1 MAATDAHPA
10 ARDAGAATTLRAGWS
25 TELLGYDFGFGHP
38 MTSDRIDLAIAL
50 AAQLGLLD
58 RPDVEVVGARA
69 ASDEVLATVHDPAYV
84 AAVHAAAEHGVPD
97 LARGLGTRDDP
108 LFPQMHDAAAR
119 VVAGT
124 LDAVRA
130 VWERRTQ
137 HAVNVGGGL
146 HHARP
151 GAASGFCVYNDAA
164 VAIRDVLASGA
175 RRVAYVDIDAHHG
188 DGVQD
193 IFWDDPRVLTV
204 SVHETGHALFPGT
217 GYPTEIGGRGAEGT
231 AVNVA
236 LPSRTGDAGWLRAVD
251 AVVPAVVR
259 EFAPD
264 VLVTQ
269 HGCDTHRLDPLATL
283 RVSVDA
289 QRVAAHLLHDLAHEV
304 SDGRWVALG
313 GGGYAILDVVP
324 RTWAHLLGIAS
335 HRPVDPSTPVPEEW
349 LAVVRQRY
357 GREAVARMTDDAPA
371 TFVPWSRGYDPA
383 DDVDRA
389 IRATRAA
396 VFPALGLDPDLD

>member
-1 MAATDAHPA
+1 MTASDAHPA
-10 ARDAGAATTLRAGWS
+10 ARVTGAPTLRVVWA
-25 TELLGYDFGFGHP
+25 TELLAYDFGFGHP
-38 MTSDRIDLAIAL
+38 MTSDRIDLTIAL

-58 RPDVEVVGARA
+58 AAGVEVVGAEP
-69 ASDEVLATVHDPAYV
+69 ASDALLATVHEPAYV

-97 LARGLGTRDDP
+97 LVRGLGTRDDP

-124 LDAVRA
+124 VDAAMA
-130 VWERRTQ
+130 VWEGRAE
-137 HAVNVGGGL
+137 HALNVGGGL

-164 VAIRDVLASGA
+164 VAIRALLDAGA
-175 RRVAYVDIDAHHG
+175 QRVAYVDVDAHHG

-193 IFWDDPRVLTV
+193 VFWDDPRVLTV
-204 SVHETGHALFPGT
+204 SIHETGHALFPGT
-217 GYPTEIGGRGAEGT
+217 GYPTETGGPRADGT

-236 LPSRTGDAGWLRAVD
+236 LPSRTDDAGWLRAIE

-264 VLVTQ
+264 LLVTQ
-269 HGCDTHRLDPLATL
+269 HGCDTHLMDPLATL

-289 QRVAAHLLHDLAHEV
+289 QKVAASLLHDLAHEV
-304 SDGRWVALG
+304 CDGRWVALG

-324 RTWAHLLGIAS
+324 RTWSHLLGVAS
-335 HRPVDPSTPVPEEW
+335 HRPVDPATPVPQEW
-349 LAVVRQRY
+349 LDLVQQRY
-357 GREAVARMTDDAPA
+357 GRAAVPVMTDHA
-371 TFVPWSRGYDPA
+371 TAWYRPWSAGYDPA
-383 DDVDRA
+383 NDVDRA

-396 VFPALGLDPDLD
+396 VFPSLGLDPDLD